1 MNGSFR
7 FNVTDS
13 ANSLTASSTDSSLP
27 SDSNSTARRSNFDT
41 CFHSSLRSTPSPTIV
56 PSVLVCAASTS
67 DDPPACCSRRN
78 LLALL
83 LLVLVLLLSL
93 PLFTLVPLRPCCNAR
108 SCVGD
113 DDDEVAAKGAG

>member
-1 MNGSFR
+1 
-7 FNVTDS
+7 
-13 ANSLTASSTDSSLP
+13 
-27 SDSNSTARRSNFDT
+27 
-41 CFHSSLRSTPSPTIV
+41 V

-67 DDPPACCSRRN
+67 DDPPACCSRSN
-78 LLALL
+78 LLTLL
-83 LLVLVLLLSL
+83 LLVLLVLLLSL